1 MIQLE
6 STLLEWSVHIRRAVV
21 SKKKSLLRLT
31 VGVVSPVERSSYF
44 LSAETWRV
52 PCVSY
57 CVIVNPN
64 IRIFYKHLNTEAL
77 L

>member
-6 STLLEWSVHIRRAVV
+6 STLLKWSVNIRRARLT
-21 SKKKSLLRLT
+21 SLLRLT

-44 LSAETWRV
+44 LSAETWRD
-52 PCVSY
+52 PVSAI
-57 CVIVNPN
+57 IVNPE
-64 IRIFYKHLNTEAL
+64 ICKYYKQLNTEAL